1 MSGGGRGIL
10 FAGGV
15 AAAVLAFAR
24 GAPADTGVD
33 ELAGIERRRSE
44 AETLLEQCQFEP
56 ARRIAERLFAEH
68 PDLPAVQW
76 LAGWVKFH
84 FSEAQAALAL
94 MERAAAALGPGFS
107 DPRLALVRATA
118 RATRGFVTARSPDGR
133 VIVRH
138 APGVDRVLVPDLFEC
153 VERTLEVVGR
163 DLGHSASTPIL
174 VEILPDR
181 RSLADCTGLA
191 LSEIES
197 SGTIAV
203 SKYNRLMV
211 TSPRSTLTGY
221 SWADTV
227 SHELVHRIISE
238 RTFNRTP
245 IWLHEALARFED
257 SRWRAGEPL
266 YRAGLH
272 PADES
277 LLAKALRED
286 RLIPFERMHPSMA
299 FLPTPEAAQ
308 LAFAEVYTVAQFLI
322 ERGGYPGV
330 RRMLDELG
338 QGRSDWQALQA
349 AFALDAQSFPAAWMA
364 WLRQKP
370 RVELEGAGT
379 VDDAAASRPERRLQE
394 GPLAVRDF
402 FHLGRLLDARQRPR
416 AAAVEYRKAADRA
429 GPRHAAAGML
439 LEKLGR
445 ALARIGR
452 VEEARPALEQSLER
466 DPRQV
471 EARRT
476 LAEILLESDPYQAWL
491 HLREAARINPLHPG
505 VVRGLYRAS
514 QALRQA
520 GDRRQDWDELGRRY
534 RSAVEALA
542 HEEGAGL
549 APAAEAGAPTAFLR
563 LNSVPWARVWLDFRD
578 TGLITPVLELAV
590 TPGRHVV
597 ALAPDCGPPEVVVVT
612 LAPGE
617 RAVVSRELCPLERD
631 GGE

>member
-10 FAGGV
+10 FASGV
-15 AAAVLAFAR
+15 VAAVLAFAR
-24 GAPADTGVD
+24 AALADTGAD
-33 ELAGIERRRSE
+33 ELASIERRQSE

-68 PDLPAVQW
+68 PDLPAAQW

-84 FSEAQAALAL
+84 FSEAPAALAL

-107 DPRLALVRATA
+107 DPRLTLVRATA

-138 APGVDRVLVPDLFEC
+138 APGVDRVLVPDLIEC

-257 SRWRAGEPL
+257 SRWRADEPL

-338 QGRSDWQALQA
+338 RGRSDWQALQA

-370 RVELEGAGT
+370 RVELEGAGA
-379 VDDAAASRPERRLQE
+379 VDDAAASQPERRLQE

-416 AAAVEYRKAADRA
+416 GGGGGWAPAPAPGRRPPPPPPPPPRPPPPPGRGGGGPAAPRRGGGPPPPRRGGAAGARAKPRARSPPGRGAADA
-429 GPRHAAAGML
+429 GGNPAGV
-439 LEKLGR
+439 G
-445 ALARIGR
+445 
-452 VEEARPALEQSLER
+452 SL
-466 DPRQV
+466 P
-471 EARRT
+471 
-476 LAEILLESDPYQAWL
+476 
-491 HLREAARINPLHPG
+491 
-505 VVRGLYRAS
+505 
-514 QALRQA
+514 
-520 GDRRQDWDELGRRY
+520 
-534 RSAVEALA
+534 
-542 HEEGAGL
+542 GL
-549 APAAEAGAPTAFLR
+549 APPARGRAPQSAPPRRGPGAL
-563 LNSVPWARVWLDFRD
+563 
-578 TGLITPVLELAV
+578 
-590 TPGRHVV
+590 PGQPG
-597 ALAPDCGPPEVVVVT
+597 A
-612 LAPGE
+612 APG
-617 RAVVSRELCPLERD
+617 
-631 GGE
+631 G